1 MEKLTDKVP
10 CGWGNWPQLADFFT
24 DGEIKVVETE
34 VEKEIDNAM
43 EAVADKIE
51 REQFEATQQSKKI
64 FIQ

>member
-1 MEKLTDKVP
+1 MEKLTDKIP
-10 CGWGNWPQLADFFT
+10 RSWGSWPQLADFFT

>member
-1 MEKLTDKVP
+1 MEKLTDKIP
-10 CGWGNWPQLADFFT
+10 RGWGSWPQLADFFT
-24 DGEIKVVETE
+24 DGEIKVVEPE
-34 VEKEIDNAM
+34 VEKEINNAM